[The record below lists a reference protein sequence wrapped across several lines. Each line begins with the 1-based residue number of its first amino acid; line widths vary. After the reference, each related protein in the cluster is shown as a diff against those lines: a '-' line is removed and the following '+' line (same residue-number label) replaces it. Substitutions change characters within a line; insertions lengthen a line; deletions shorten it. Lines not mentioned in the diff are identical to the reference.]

1 MKINWKVRIKNPV
14 FWAQIAVAIVTP
26 ILTGLG
32 LQWGDM
38 TTWAAFGEAL
48 YRAVM
53 NPVIVVSVIVS
64 LGGIINDPTTKG
76 LSDSSQALTYT
87 QPKQEESK

>member
-14 FWAQIAVAIVTP
+14 FWEQIAAAIVTP

-64 LGGIINDPTTKG
+64 LWGIINDPTTRG
-76 LSDSSQALTYT
+76 LSDSSLALTYNK
-87 QPKQEESK
+87 PREEE